1 MNLPVLSIT
10 DVAERQLCCGCGACA
25 AVDPRIR
32 MVDDLDQGR
41 RPIVDGGRG
50 ADTGEA
56 LRVCPGIE
64 LSHPPEAAQQD
75 GVIRE
80 LFGGF
85 GPVLQLWEG
94 HAGDADLRHAGSSG
108 GAASAIALHCIEHE
122 SMHGALHIAAR
133 RDIPYLN
140 ETVLSTTREELLSRT
155 GSRYAPASP
164 CDGLGSIEAAPG
176 PCVFIGKPCDVA
188 GAQKARRLRPELDR
202 RLGVTIA
209 FFCAGTPT
217 TRGTLEMLRRMGV
230 EDPDSLVSLRYRGN
244 GWPGRATAVV
254 RTPEGGEETRW
265 LTYEQSWGEVLTN
278 HKQWRCKVC
287 ADHTGEF
294 ADIAVG
300 DPWHRPVEE
309 GESGSSLILARTE
322 RGREIVERAI
332 RSGALVVEQ
341 AEAWKLPASQP
352 GLLKTRGAV
361 WGRILALRLAG
372 APAPRFRGLPMLRFW
387 LRRLSMREQAQ
398 SLVGTLRRISRVGL
412 RRRRVVQD
420 NWPAP
425 PHERDEPAVAATTPH
440 VR

>member
-1 MNLPVLSIT
+1 MNLPVLSIN

-41 RPIVDGGRG
+41 RPIVEGSRD
-50 ADTGEA
+50 ADMGEA

-64 LSHPPEAAQQD
+64 LSHPPGAATQD
-75 GVIRE
+75 GIIRE

-85 GPVLQLWEG
+85 GPVLKMWEG
-94 HAGDADLRHAGSSG
+94 HAGDAALRHTGSSG

-122 SMHGALHIAAR
+122 SMHGALHIGAR

-140 ETVLSTTREELLSRT
+140 ETVLSTTREDLLSRT

-164 CDGLGSIEAAPG
+164 CDGLGLIEAAPG

-188 GAQKARRLRPELDR
+188 AAQKVRRLRPELDR
-202 RLGVTIA
+202 RLGATIA

-230 EDPDSLVSLRYRGN
+230 EDPDSLVSLRYRGD

-254 RTPEGGEETRW
+254 RTPEGGEETRS
-265 LTYEQSWGEVLTN
+265 LSYEDSWGEVLTN
-278 HKQWRCKVC
+278 HKQWRCNLC
-287 ADHTGEF
+287 PDHTGEF

-300 DPWHRPVEE
+300 DPWYRPVEE
-309 GESGSSLILARTE
+309 GESGSSLILARTQ

-332 RSGALVVEQ
+332 RSGVLVCEP
-341 AEAWKLPASQP
+341 AEEWTLPASQMN
-352 GLLKTRGAV
+352 LLRGRGAV
-361 WGRILALRLAG
+361 WGRLMALRLLG
-372 APAPRFRGLPMLRFW
+372 IPTPRFTNLPMRHIW
-387 LRRLSMREQAQ
+387 LRRLSMRQRLQ
-398 SLVGTLRRISRVGL
+398 SVVGAARRIGRRGL
-412 RRRRVVQD
+412 RRRREVRAFEATKREAAQ
-420 NWPAP
+420 AC
-425 PHERDEPAVAATTPH
+425 DES
-440 VR
+440 